1 MEAFVEKII
10 SQFFPEKIEGIY
22 FGSPLIQYLDK
33 NSGAIHGGSKTRRSL
48 ANYYAIYSLVC
59 LYIEDFYEKPEAYS
73 SFSGY
78 EFSRLLEFCR
88 RLYGGSKLQNHA
100 LNSRVNGEFRNK
112 LHEVRVFIVCR

>member
-1 MEAFVEKII
+1 MASSILWADDPASHLRRRRSREMEAFVEKII

-33 NSGAIHGGSKTRRSL
+33 KSGAIHGGSKTRRSL

-78 EFSRLLEFCR
+78 EFSRLLCNF
-88 RLYGGSKLQNHA
+88 Y
-100 LNSRVNGEFRNK
+100 FRESSSFSG
-112 LHEVRVFIVCR
+112 L